1 MGDGG
6 SLISFKGIRRWLD
19 KLLLGAVFLSTAF
32 QNTAV
37 DCKKGK
43 TNELPP
49 PNLNSSVNAVRTG
62 QNVSLSCSSKN
73 TSMDITYSLFLG
85 TKHLQT
91 KKTRAGAVTFY
102 LKISS
107 ANETGPYKCKT
118 NVSTWQKYS
127 QELNFTVSEG
137 RHKTQTNGSQAVPAV
152 WRKVRPGEGPEKLR
166 GRSPRILEMHTC
178 KASCMQTSMK
188 LRQLDNPRSYTMP
201 LRSSRKWHPG
211 NKRAVWVRTP
221 ITSTQNSRAEV

>member
-127 QELNFTVSEG
+127 QELNFTVSEEDSCPSCLLSQLLPG
-137 RHKTQTNGSQAVPAV
+137 VLLGLLVITLVLVFFIQPKYKKRKAQREESQDSGDAHMQGELYANIYETQTEARQPQELHYATPVFKEVA
-152 WRKVRPGEGPEKLR
+152 
-166 GRSPRILEMHTC
+166 PRE
-178 KASCMQTSMK
+178 Q
-188 LRQLDNPRSYTMP
+188 
-201 LRSSRKWHPG
+201 G
-211 NKRAVWVRTP
+211 N
-221 ITSTQNSRAEV
+221 IED

>member
-127 QELNFTVSEG
+127 QELNFTVSGKSQREESQDSG
-137 RHKTQTNGSQAVPAV
+137 DAHMQGELYANIYETQTARQPQELHYATPVFKEVAP
-152 WRKVRPGEGPEKLR
+152 REQEGCVGK
-166 GRSPRILEMHTC
+166 
-178 KASCMQTSMK
+178 
-188 LRQLDNPRSYTMP
+188 NPDYIYSELTR
-201 LRSSRKWHPG
+201 
-211 NKRAVWVRTP
+211 
-221 ITSTQNSRAEV
+221 

>member
-127 QELNFTVSEG
+127 QELNFTVSGKGYTVTDPATKCCAALWCHGGGRNEG
-137 RHKTQTNGSQAVPAV
+137 FKNVMAQQ
-152 WRKVRPGEGPEKLR
+152 
-166 GRSPRILEMHTC
+166 
-178 KASCMQTSMK
+178 
-188 LRQLDNPRSYTMP
+188 
-201 LRSSRKWHPG
+201 G
-211 NKRAVWVRTP
+211 NSHQP
-221 ITSTQNSRAEV
+221 